1 MRIHMMPIQR
11 SQGFT
16 LIEVMVSITLS
27 LILLAGVLQIFL
39 NTKNMYN
46 LGSGFSQL
54 QENGRFTT
62 AYLARTIRF
71 AGYRST
77 PTAGNFPEMTT
88 IFPTATAPYISGTNN
103 TGQNGSDTFTIRYQG
118 SGDGAGNADGTIK
131 DCLNR
136 NIDANT
142 ISTNT
147 FSLTANNELQCQAVN
162 ANASPATSTQIL
174 INGVENMHILFG
186 EDLNDDNT
194 ADRYVPANFAGLD
207 LSKVVSVRLSL
218 LLKSDEPIKPQA
230 TSITYNMLGT
240 PYTPVADQFMRQ
252 QVTLTILLRNQ
263 VSKPF

>member
-1 MRIHMMPIQR
+1 MRKLN
-11 SQGFT
+11 QGFS

-54 QENGRFTT
+54 QENGRFTS

-77 PTAGNFPEMTT
+77 PTAGNFTAMDSIYP
-88 IFPTATAPYISGTNN
+88 ATAPYISGTNN
-103 TGQNGSDTFTIRYQG
+103 TGQNGSDTLTIRYQG
-118 SGDGAGNADGTIK
+118 SGDGAGNPDGTMK

-136 NIDANT
+136 PIDANT

-162 ANASPATSTQIL
+162 ANASPSSSTQIL
-174 INGVENMHILFG
+174 INGVENMHVLYG
-186 EDLNDDNT
+186 EDLNNDNT
-194 ADRYVPANFAGLD
+194 ADRYVAANFASLD
-207 LSKVVSVRLSL
+207 WTKVVSVRLSL
-218 LLKSDEPIKPQA
+218 LLKSDDPIKPQA
-230 TSITYNMLGT
+230 TSITYNLLGT
-240 PYTPVADQFMRQ
+240 TYTPAADQFLRQ
-252 QVTLTILLRNQ
+252 QVTFTILLRNQ
-263 VSKPF
+263 VTKPF